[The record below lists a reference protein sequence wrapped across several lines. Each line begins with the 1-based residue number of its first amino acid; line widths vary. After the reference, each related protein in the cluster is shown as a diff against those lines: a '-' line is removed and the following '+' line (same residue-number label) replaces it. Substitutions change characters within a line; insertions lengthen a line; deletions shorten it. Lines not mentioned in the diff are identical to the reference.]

1 MASRKEVLTE
11 QLEII
16 NIQISQ
22 LRKDTSKS
30 KKTDKEKS
38 RLIKLMTELI
48 IELDSLNEPEIS
60 DK

>member
-1 MASRKEVLTE
+1 MTSRKEVLAE

>member
-1 MASRKEVLTE
+1 MTSRKEVLAE

-38 RLIKLMTELI
+38 RLMKLMTELI

-60 DK
+60 EK